1 MDSNKD
7 TKWSKLRAR
16 LHMLGYNDNL
26 GEESVQLVEQLF
38 SDLVHTTESLRES
51 QRSTAKSEKESQ
63 NTDVRLTRENQELHF
78 ELMMVRGERAQV
90 TRELKVYITKLEND
104 VTLLKSL
111 NEQYLHEMHSLEK
124 DCKEKAKLIRQLR
137 RKNVNIW
144 VQAVD
149 RNNLCASPNADDLL
163 HEELTNLK
171 AELENS
177 QESIQ
182 HSNNQ
187 TLMDELQ
194 ETNMALEQKLKSAQ
208 RKSSSKVIEL
218 TSKNHELCQEITD
231 IRNLA
236 KMMEMEKKQKLEKA
250 EWKLQD
256 LKAVIRKLQG
266 VIRELEDQLSK
277 NTMEAYN
284 LREQNEKFEAMLEF
298 LEEENSRLQA
308 KVEKMMS
315 VEKVLVLEL
324 EGWRTKYG
332 ICGLERSPSRLD
344 AFVQSLEEERDHY
357 RQEVEHYKNIRGRSP
372 VIEAQDSLNMSPKIR
387 NPKDRFKEAE
397 NKVQQEVDQVTEDI
411 LEEELQQMQE
421 KPAGPSVEIRN
432 LKEQLRLAKEKIAE
446 LSEELQGAKENLQ
459 CLTSEKDSLGDH
471 LEKAEMDIQML
482 KSENDELMEEL
493 KQKQLQYEE
502 HHSKTSAEMLKL
514 EEKLK
519 EAKDEVQKMKS
530 EKDAQM
536 EEMKLKHDDQQPET
550 SAQIVTLE
558 GKLRLAE
565 EKIQHSTTE
574 KDSLKEELKICQLR
588 HDEEHLKTTA
598 EIKKLEEKLRV
609 AEEKIQRLT
618 AEKDSQKKQLE
629 KRQLKRDEQN
639 SETSEEI
646 LKLEEKLRLAEEKI
660 QQLMTEKD
668 SLTKKLELKH
678 DEEHSKTSAETL
690 KLEEKLRLA
699 EGKIQ
704 QLTAEKDS
712 LKKELEKHH
721 LKHDE
726 QHTETSEEDVKLEE
740 KVRLGEEK
748 IQQLMAEKDSQKK
761 QLEILQLNQ
770 DEQHSNIF
778 AEIVKLEEKLRLA
791 EEKIQQLITEKDSLK
806 KEFEKHQL
814 KHEAQHQETSA
825 ETIKLEQKL
834 RLAEEKIQ
842 QLITEKDSLKKKDG
856 DPRTSAPVLVQTLR
870 DRSQVAEE
878 TIHPVTSDKE
888 LKLENPELPSQVLG
902 LRDRERQMD
911 AHYVGL
917 LHNPEETAR
926 ERIAVSGLRQQQEQI
941 QYALLDLQQM
951 LSVKNNELLT
961 TQSQMEK
968 LKDIIESLSQQIYQ
982 HKQEAEV
989 LRISFSALKIRKDV
1003 LEEEVVAKTKRLAL
1017 LQEQLGKKMDVELR
1031 SQEKEQAAQRLLE
1044 THQEA
1049 LLQIRRDNELI
1060 MGEYRRLQDDVAAM
1074 TQEKQVAHEKMEE
1087 ALRERE
1093 ELKLRVHS
1101 YVNTVSRIENIL
1113 KTKDQENQDLAE
1125 RFRSDVQEREQRLQ
1139 QVEGFIGTVRMEL
1152 LSSETE
1158 RQHLHEVLG
1167 KKMREIQQTYKAQ
1180 VATLAQETSQLE
1192 EEVRVHQEEKVTLLA
1207 ELVSV
1212 REICVKMD
1220 AEKEIAARQLLL
1232 KSMELE
1238 RAMTREEDA
1247 LTEVVLIKEHLA
1259 SEKLL
1264 VRNMEAMLSTN
1275 RQEMFQAYQEVS
1287 EKEAELKALR
1297 HKLALA
1303 DEKIAAHAR
1312 EVTNLRRKIDHLKSE
1327 MEVLSRKGHERNAL
1341 EDTPSQD
1348 VTFRPLRASSPL
1360 DHQPASH
1367 QPAPDTSI
1375 QEEEVSFGLT

>member
-63 NTDVRLTRENQELHF
+63 NSDVRLTREHQELHF

-111 NEQYLHEMHSLEK
+111 NEQYLHELHSLEK
-124 DCKEKAKLIRQLR
+124 DCKEKAKLVCKLR
-137 RKNVNIW
+137 RKNFSNW
-144 VQAVD
+144 VQAVGKVAGLWVGV
-149 RNNLCASPNADDLL
+149 NNLICASPNADDLL
-163 HEELTNLK
+163 QGELTNLK

-177 QESIQ
+177 QESIR

-187 TLMDELQ
+187 MDELQ

-208 RKSSSKVIEL
+208 HKSSSKVIEL
-218 TSKNHELCQEITD
+218 TSKNHELCQEIMD

-250 EWKLQD
+250 ELKLQD
-256 LKAVIRKLQG
+256 LK
-266 VIRELEDQLSK
+266 
-277 NTMEAYN
+277 EAYN

-332 ICGLERSPSRLD
+332 ICGLEWSPSRLD

-372 VIEAQDSLNMSPKIR
+372 VIEQ
-387 NPKDRFKEAE
+387 
-397 NKVQQEVDQVTEDI
+397 
-411 LEEELQQMQE
+411 
-421 KPAGPSVEIRN
+421 
-432 LKEQLRLAKEKIAE
+432 
-446 LSEELQGAKENLQ
+446 
-459 CLTSEKDSLGDH
+459 
-471 LEKAEMDIQML
+471 IQ
-482 KSENDELMEEL
+482 
-493 KQKQLQYEE
+493 
-502 HHSKTSAEMLKL
+502 
-514 EEKLK
+514 
-519 EAKDEVQKMKS
+519 
-530 EKDAQM
+530 
-536 EEMKLKHDDQQPET
+536 LKHDDQQPET

-565 EKIQHSTTE
+565 EKILHSTTE
-574 KDSLKEELKICQLR
+574 KDSLKEELKI
-588 HDEEHLKTTA
+588 
-598 EIKKLEEKLRV
+598 
-609 AEEKIQRLT
+609 
-618 AEKDSQKKQLE
+618 
-629 KRQLKRDEQN
+629 
-639 SETSEEI
+639 
-646 LKLEEKLRLAEEKI
+646 
-660 QQLMTEKD
+660 
-668 SLTKKLELKH
+668 
-678 DEEHSKTSAETL
+678 
-690 KLEEKLRLA
+690 
-699 EGKIQ
+699 
-704 QLTAEKDS
+704 
-712 LKKELEKHH
+712 
-721 LKHDE
+721 
-726 QHTETSEEDVKLEE
+726 
-740 KVRLGEEK
+740 
-748 IQQLMAEKDSQKK
+748 
-761 QLEILQLNQ
+761 LQLNQ
-770 DEQHSNIF
+770 DEQHANIF

-791 EEKIQQLITEKDSLK
+791 EEKIHQLTAVKDSLK
-806 KEFEKHQL
+806 KELENQQL
-814 KHEAQHQETSA
+814 KHDEKHQETSA

-842 QLITEKDSLKKKDG
+842 QLITEKDSLKK
-856 DPRTSAPVLVQTLR
+856 
-870 DRSQVAEE
+870 
-878 TIHPVTSDKE
+878 
-888 LKLENPELPSQVLG
+888 LENPELPSQVLG
-902 LRDRERQMD
+902 LRDRDRNMERQMD
-911 AHYVGL
+911 ARHAGL
-917 LHNPEETAR
+917 QETAR

-951 LSVKNNELLT
+951 LSVKNNELLAT
-961 TQSQMEK
+961 HTQVSFFANI
-968 LKDIIESLSQQIYQ
+968 LLESLSQQVYQ
-982 HKQEAEV
+982 HKQEAEI

-1003 LEEEVVAKTKRLAL
+1003 LEEEVVAKTKRLAV
-1017 LQEQLGKKMDVELR
+1017 LQEQLGKKVASVIFTPSIHKDVTHMDVELK
-1031 SQEKEQAAQRLLE
+1031 SQERQQATQRLLE

-1060 MGEYRRLQDDVAAM
+1060 IGEYRRLQDDVAAM
-1074 TQEKQVAHEKMEE
+1074 TQEKQVAHERMEE

-1101 YVNTVSRIENIL
+1101 YVNMVSRIENIL

-1167 KKMREIQQTYKAQ
+1167 KNVREIQQHMHDLQTYKAQ

-1212 REICVKMD
+1212 RELCVKMD

-1247 LTEVVLIKEHLA
+1247 LTEAVLIKEHLA
-1259 SEKLL
+1259 SEKLV
-1264 VRNMEAMLSTN
+1264 VRNMEAMLSTS
-1275 RQEMFQAYQEVS
+1275 RQEMFQAHQEVS

-1297 HKLALA
+1297 QKLALA
-1303 DEKIAAHAR
+1303 DDKIAAHAR
-1312 EVTNLRRKIDHLKSE
+1312 EVTNLRRKIDHLQTV

-1348 VTFRPLRASSPL
+1348 VSFRPLRASSPL

-1375 QEEEVSFGLT
+1375 QEEEVRFGLT

>member
-63 NTDVRLTRENQELHF
+63 NSDVRLTRENQELHF

-111 NEQYLHEMHSLEK
+111 NEQYLHELHSLEK

-149 RNNLCASPNADDLL
+149 RNNLMCASPNADDLWQG
-163 HEELTNLK
+163 EVTNLK
-171 AELENS
+171 AEQENS
-177 QESIQ
+177 QESIR

-187 TLMDELQ
+187 TQMDELQ

-208 RKSSSKVIEL
+208 HKSSSKVMEL

-236 KMMEMEKKQKLEKA
+236 KKMAMEKKQKLEKA
-250 EWKLQD
+250 ELKLQD

-266 VIRELEDQLSK
+266 VIRELEDQLRK
-277 NTMEAYN
+277 NTMTSELPDEREGEPKNIDHRSNEAYN

-298 LEEENSRLQA
+298 LEEQNSRLQA

-357 RQEVEHYKNIRGRSP
+357 RQEVEHYKNVRGRSP
-372 VIEAQDSLNMSPKIR
+372 VIEAQDSLNRTPKIQKPR
-387 NPKDRFKEAE
+387 DRFKGAE
-397 NKVQQEVDQVTEDI
+397 NKVQQEVEQVTEDI
-411 LEEELQQMQE
+411 LEEGLQQMQE
-421 KPAGPSVEIRN
+421 KPAGPSAEIRN
-432 LKEQLRLAKEKIAE
+432 LKEQLRLAKAKIAE
-446 LSEELQGAKENLQ
+446 VLEELQGAKEKLQ
-459 CLTSEKDSLGDH
+459 RLTSEKDSLGDH
-471 LEKAEMDIQML
+471 LKNAEMDIQLL
-482 KSENDELMEEL
+482 KSGKDELMEEL

-514 EEKLK
+514 DEKL
-519 EAKDEVQKMKS
+519 
-530 EKDAQM
+530 
-536 EEMKLKHDDQQPET
+536 
-550 SAQIVTLE
+550 
-558 GKLRLAE
+558 
-565 EKIQHSTTE
+565 
-574 KDSLKEELKICQLR
+574 KDSLKEELKI
-588 HDEEHLKTTA
+588 
-598 EIKKLEEKLRV
+598 
-609 AEEKIQRLT
+609 
-618 AEKDSQKKQLE
+618 
-629 KRQLKRDEQN
+629 
-639 SETSEEI
+639 
-646 LKLEEKLRLAEEKI
+646 
-660 QQLMTEKD
+660 
-668 SLTKKLELKH
+668 
-678 DEEHSKTSAETL
+678 
-690 KLEEKLRLA
+690 
-699 EGKIQ
+699 
-704 QLTAEKDS
+704 
-712 LKKELEKHH
+712 
-721 LKHDE
+721 
-726 QHTETSEEDVKLEE
+726 
-740 KVRLGEEK
+740 
-748 IQQLMAEKDSQKK
+748 
-761 QLEILQLNQ
+761 LQLNQ
-770 DEQHSNIF
+770 GEQQSNIF

-791 EEKIQQLITEKDSLK
+791 EEEIQQLTAEKDSLK
-806 KEFEKHQL
+806 KELENQQLKHDEKHQGTSAETIKLEKKLRLAEEKIQQLTGEKDSLKKELENQQL
-814 KHEAQHQETSA
+814 KHDEKHQGTSA

-834 RLAEEKIQ
+834 RLAEAKIQ
-842 QLITEKDSLKKKDG
+842 QLITEKDSLK
-856 DPRTSAPVLVQTLR
+856 
-870 DRSQVAEE
+870 
-878 TIHPVTSDKE
+878 
-888 LKLENPELPSQVLG
+888 KLENPELPSQVLG

-911 AHYVGL
+911 ARHVGL
-917 LHNPEETAR
+917 LPNPEETAR
-926 ERIAVSGLRQQQEQI
+926 ERLPVSGLRQQQEQI

-951 LSVKNNELLT
+951 LSVKNNELLA

-968 LKDIIESLSQQIYQ
+968 LKDIGMTVEPVPL
-982 HKQEAEV
+982 
-989 LRISFSALKIRKDV
+989 
-1003 LEEEVVAKTKRLAL
+1003 VAYER
-1017 LQEQLGKKMDVELR
+1017 
-1031 SQEKEQAAQRLLE
+1031 
-1044 THQEA
+1044 
-1049 LLQIRRDNELI
+1049 
-1060 MGEYRRLQDDVAAM
+1060 
-1074 TQEKQVAHEKMEE
+1074 MEE

-1113 KTKDQENQDLAE
+1113 KTKDQEIQDLAE

-1167 KKMREIQQTYKAQ
+1167 KKVWEIQQHMHGLETYKAQ
-1180 VATLAQETSQLE
+1180 VATLAQETSRLE
-1192 EEVRVHQEEKVTLLA
+1192 EEVRVHQEEKVTLLT

-1212 REICVKMD
+1212 KEVCVKMD

-1247 LTEVVLIKEHLA
+1247 LTEAILIKEHLA
-1259 SEKLL
+1259 NEKLV
-1264 VRNMEAMLSTN
+1264 VRNVEAMLSTS
-1275 RQEMFQAYQEVS
+1275 RQEMFQTHQEVS

-1297 HKLALA
+1297 QKLALA
-1303 DEKIAAHAR
+1303 DDKIAAHAR
-1312 EVTNLRRKIDHLKSE
+1312 EVTNLRRKIDHLQTE

-1348 VTFRPLRASSPL
+1348 VSFRPLRASSPL

-1367 QPAPDTSI
+1367 QPAPNTSI
-1375 QEEEVSFGLT
+1375 